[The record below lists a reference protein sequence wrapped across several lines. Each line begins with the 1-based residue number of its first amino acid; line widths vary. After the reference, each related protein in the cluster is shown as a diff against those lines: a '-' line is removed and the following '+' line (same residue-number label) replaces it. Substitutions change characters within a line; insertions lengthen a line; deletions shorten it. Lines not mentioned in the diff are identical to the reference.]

1 MNLQIQNSFQT
12 ALKYPNPIGELRSVA
27 ENLLT
32 DGYDTVDLLA
42 ELEGLRPQLNEEEE
56 DNILEVM
63 DFLTGW
69 CNPHQQIKIPAK
81 PAAVGI
87 VNRERKPMPI
97 YQSSDTLEQV
107 EEVVEQG

>member
-1 MNLQIQNSFQT
+1 MNWQIQNSFQT

-32 DGYDTVDLLA
+32 DGYEMADLLA
-42 ELEGLRPQLNEEEE
+42 ELEWLRPQLNEEEE
-56 DNILEVM
+56 DNVLEVM

-69 CNPHQQIKIPAK
+69 CSPHLQIKIPAR

-87 VNRERKPMPI
+87 VNRGRKPMPT
-97 YQSSDTLEQV
+97 YQSADTLKQV
-107 EEVVEQG
+107 ETVVEQG